1 MGGSDDDGSGRTR
14 APGAVVFDT
23 IRADLQHARRVNGC
37 NSGGLGSWL
46 RILLRPGSHAVLAY
60 RFAAWSARRHTPVVR
75 HLAIAVSTVLRYVV
89 EIVTGVE
96 ISPSAEI
103 GPGLV
108 VHTVNGVYVTT
119 TRIGRNCILQ
129 HGVVIS
135 DGVRR
140 IGDDVYFGAGAKV
153 IGRAAIG
160 NNVRVVANS
169 LVMTDVADDLT
180 VVGVPAR
187 IRWRNRS
194 VAASIVASLLTM
206 APPG

>member
-1 MGGSDDDGSGRTR
+1 
-14 APGAVVFDT
+14 VFET

-37 NSGGLGSWL
+37 RTGGVGAWL

-60 RFAAWSARRHTPVVR
+60 RFAAWSVRRRTPGVR
-75 HLAIAVSTVLRYVV
+75 QLAVAVSTVVRYIV

-96 ISPSAEI
+96 ISPWAEI

-108 VHTVNGVYVTT
+108 VHTVNGVYVAT
-119 TRIGRNCILQ
+119 TRIGRNCIVQ

-135 DGVRR
+135 DGVRQ
-140 IGDDVYFGAGAKV
+140 IGDDVYFGPGAKV

-169 LVMTDVADDLT
+169 LVMTDVEDNLT
-180 VVGVPAR
+180 VIGVPAR

-194 VAASIVASLLTM
+194 VAASLVASLMTM
-206 APPG
+206 TPPV

>member
-1 MGGSDDDGSGRTR
+1 
-14 APGAVVFDT
+14 VFET

-37 NSGGLGSWL
+37 TTGGLGSWL

-60 RFAAWSARRHTPVVR
+60 RFAAWSVRRRMPVLR
-75 HLAIAVSTVLRYVV
+75 HLAVAVSTVVRYLV

-96 ISPSAEI
+96 ISPWAEI

-108 VHTVNGVYVTT
+108 VHTVNGVYVAT
-119 TRIGRNCILQ
+119 TRIGRNCIVQ

-135 DGVRR
+135 DGVRH
-140 IGDDVYFGAGAKV
+140 IGDDVYFGPGAKV

-169 LVMTDVADDLT
+169 LVMTDVEDNLT
-180 VVGVPAR
+180 VIGVPAR

-194 VAASIVASLLTM
+194 VAASIVASLMTM
-206 APPG
+206 APPV